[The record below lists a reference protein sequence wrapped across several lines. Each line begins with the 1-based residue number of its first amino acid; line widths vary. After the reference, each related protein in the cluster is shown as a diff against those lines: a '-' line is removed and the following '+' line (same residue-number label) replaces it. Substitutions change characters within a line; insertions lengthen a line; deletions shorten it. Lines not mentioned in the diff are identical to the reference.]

1 MTAAKKLKATP
12 KPAAKKRTRAPV
24 VKQAA
29 KTAAT
34 RKVPVSKAVKAKQV
48 AQVDQV
54 IPIAQPAGLEVSA
67 PLEPVAQVVP
77 ADAEANKMTANP
89 ADVSDGSERILLPA
103 RMELASLDEAQ
114 QLLQSKYPPVQARYI
129 LDGALLSVID
139 MAGIQMLISFIRSVT
154 ERGTRIEWDNY
165 SVQVYQLASE
175 LGVTSQ
181 LGD

>member
-1 MTAAKKLKATP
+1 LIKEVDVNAAKKAAATP
-12 KPAAKKRTRAPV
+12 D
-24 VKQAA
+24 
-29 KTAAT
+29 
-34 RKVPVSKAVKAKQV
+34 S
-48 AQVDQV
+48 
-54 IPIAQPAGLEVSA
+54 G
-67 PLEPVAQVVP
+67 
-77 ADAEANKMTANP
+77 AN
-89 ADVSDGSERILLPA
+89 VERILLPA

-114 QLLQSKYPPVQARYI
+114 QLLQSKYPPAHGRYI

-154 ERGTRIEWDNY
+154 EKGSKVEWDNY